1 MEVLA
6 RDRELRAA
14 SQAYSGLESE
24 LAPLVEELKRIVA
37 NPAKRK
43 PRANQV

>member
-6 RDRELRAA
+6 RERELRAA
-14 SQAYSGLESE
+14 SQAYSALESE
-24 LAPLVEELKRIVA
+24 LAPLVEELKRIVT

-43 PRANQV
+43 PRANKI